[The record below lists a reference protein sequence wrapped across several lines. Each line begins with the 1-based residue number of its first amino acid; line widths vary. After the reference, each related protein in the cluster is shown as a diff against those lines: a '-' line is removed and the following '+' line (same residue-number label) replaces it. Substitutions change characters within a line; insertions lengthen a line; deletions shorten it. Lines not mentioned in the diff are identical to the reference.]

1 MTPAQPHASTVPLTP
16 DEDAARWQAAKQ
28 LRQQRPG
35 WVVIWLAR
43 TGQFRAYP
51 LFTARPGTTLAAKTP
66 EELGTLM
73 DHAEQAA
80 RRPKARSRRM
90 DS

>member
-1 MTPAQPHASTVPLTP
+1 MTPAQPHASTVALTP

-43 TGQFRAYP
+43 TGQYRAYP
-51 LFTARPGTTLAAKTP
+51 LFKAPFTP
-66 EELGTLM
+66 MAGASASASA
-73 DHAEQAA
+73 DG
-80 RRPKARSRRM
+80 
-90 DS
+90 